1 MVRVYHLVQTHWRVK
16 TSVGKME
23 LERGKEVSIDSSLKY
38 LFNLL
43 GCDKS

>member
-1 MVRVYHLVQTHWRVK
+1 MKTHWRVK
-16 TSVGKME
+16 ISVGKME
-23 LERGKEVSIDSSLKY
+23 LEREKEASIDSFLKY